1 MKIKVCGM
9 KYMDNILSVA
19 DLQPDYMGFIFYERS
34 KRHFDGDIPALD
46 PSIKKTG
53 VFVNSSLSEIIR
65 KVEKYDLKAVQ
76 LHGDETVSFCKELKK
91 NTNSEIELIKAFS
104 ISDEFKFDELSKYD
118 EACDYFLFDT
128 KGKER
133 GGNGSLFNWKLLNKF
148 HHHKKFFLSGGIG
161 LEELKMLSEF
171 LQTEAGQYCYA
182 IDLNSKFE
190 SEPGLKKT
198 EQLEAFFKQI
208 EKQN

>member
-9 KYMDNILSVA
+9 KYRDNILSVT

-34 KRHFDGDIPALD
+34 KRHFEGDIPALN

-53 VFVNSSLSEIIR
+53 VFVNEVLSEIIR
-65 KVEKYDLKAVQ
+65 KVKKYDLRAVQ

-91 NTNSEIELIKAFS
+91 NLDARIELIKAFS
-104 ISDEFKFDELSKYD
+104 ISDEFNFDELSPYE

-133 GGNGSLFNWKLLNKF
+133 GGNGSLFNWKLLDKF
-148 HHHKKFFLSGGIG
+148 NHHKKFFISGGIG
-161 LEELKMLSEF
+161 LEEVKMLSAF

-208 EKQN
+208 QKQN